1 MLGSL
6 MAARMVAVIERDG
19 QRDEVVVEEP
29 LEIRV
34 DGLALSVTMRTL
46 GHDVELA
53 LGFPLGEGLIDGSR
67 PARLTEDLDGH
78 LPACGP
84 AKAA

>member
-1 MLGSL
+1 MLGGL
-6 MAARMVAVIERDG
+6 MAARMVAVIQRDG

-34 DGLALSVTMRTL
+34 DGLALSVTMR
-46 GHDVELA
+46 A
-53 LGFPLGEGLIDGSR
+53 P
-67 PARLTEDLDGH
+67 DLDGH
-78 LPACGP
+78 LPARGP